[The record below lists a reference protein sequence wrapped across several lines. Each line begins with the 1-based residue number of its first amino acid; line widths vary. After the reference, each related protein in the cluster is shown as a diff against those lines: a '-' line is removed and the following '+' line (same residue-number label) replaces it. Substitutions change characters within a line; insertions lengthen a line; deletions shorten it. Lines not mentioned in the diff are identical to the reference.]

1 MEFLAIVA
9 FLVVVL
15 AVYVISNADR
25 NRSHSQLQSSSETVD
40 AYAEEDKRFDDAI
53 LKKMGSN
60 LAGHFYTKIVGIT
73 FKNKDGVT
81 REKLI
86 PTCKPFEPLD
96 LVSEPAN
103 SYDPNAIA
111 VHKKGGPQLG
121 YLNSSTAEE
130 VATSMK
136 KHGAVWQACVK
147 LAKPK
152 TKDRHGCLVI
162 CLMEMTKNVAEPTS
176 QGN

>member
-86 PTCKPFEPLD
+86 PTASRSNLSILSRSPRIRTILMPSL
-96 LVSEPAN
+96 
-103 SYDPNAIA
+103 
-111 VHKKGGPQLG
+111 
-121 YLNSSTAEE
+121 STRRA
-130 VATSMK
+130 ALS
-136 KHGAVWQACVK
+136 
-147 LAKPK
+147 
-152 TKDRHGCLVI
+152 
-162 CLMEMTKNVAEPTS
+162 
-176 QGN
+176 